1 MKKYLLLFFILAAIF
16 AFASCGGDND
26 AAHPAN
32 KSLLKDGIYSA
43 EFDTDGSMFHVN
55 EANKGRGILTV
66 KDGKMT
72 IHISMPS
79 KNTVNL
85 FYGKA
90 EDAQK
95 NGAVLINPT
104 LDTVTYEDGMQE
116 EVFGFDIPVPYIGE
130 EFDCALIGTK
140 GKWYD
145 HKVSVNDPVR
155 IIEDGEY
162 TVNVTLSGGSGKA
175 SINSPAKL
183 FAENGVYTAELIW
196 SSPNYEYIIVN
207 GVQYD
212 RLDRE
217 GNSAFLIP
225 VSIDEEIKI
234 SALTTAMSTPHL
246 IEYTLYFDGETI
258 E

>member
-1 MKKYLLLFFILAAIF
+1 M
-16 AFASCGGDND
+16 AFALSSCSN
-26 AAHPAN
+26 AADQTEN
-32 KSLLKDGIYSA
+32 KPLLRDGVYSA
-43 EFDTDGSMFHVN
+43 KFTTDGSMFHVN
-55 EANKGRGILTV
+55 EAYKGRGRLTV
-66 KDGKMT
+66 KDGTMT
-72 IHISMPS
+72 IHSTMPS

-85 FYGKA
+85 FAGKA

-95 NGAVLINPT
+95 NGALLIAPT
-104 LDTVTYEDGMQE
+104 VDTVTYEDGMQE
-116 EVFGFDIPVPYIGE
+116 EVFGFDLPVPYIGE
-130 EFDCALIGTK
+130 EFDCALVGTK

-145 HKVSVNDPVR
+145 HKVSVDDPVR

-162 TVNVTLSGGSGKA
+162 TVNVTLSGGAGKA
-175 SINSPAKL
+175 SVDSPAKL
-183 FAENGVYTAELIW
+183 IAENGVYTAELVW
-196 SSPNYEYIIVN
+196 SSPNYEYVVVD

-225 VSIDEEIKI
+225 VRIDEEIRI

-246 IEYTLYFDGETI
+246 IEYTLFFDGETI